1 MDTEDSPVAPTSI
14 VFISIFW
21 ILVGALILSI
31 ASRFLSYTHNNNLF
45 GTFFLLLGIFF
56 IMVGWGLLTSK
67 NWAFFIVL
75 ISSILGLLPTILSLS
90 SMIFSLLFGGWNVFD
105 YRTLL
110 WSITPLLFFLV
121 FALMIGYLIK
131 NKTYFE
137 KKQ

>member
-31 ASRFLSYTHNNNLF
+31 ASRFLSYTHNNNYF

-56 IMVGWGLLTSK
+56 IMVGWGLLTCK
-67 NWAFFIVL
+67 IWAFFIVL
-75 ISSILGLLPTILSLS
+75 IFSILGLLPTILSLS
-90 SMIFSLLFGGWNVFD
+90 SMIFSLLFGGLNVFD
-105 YRTLL
+105 YRTFL
-110 WSITPLLFFLV
+110 WSITPLLFFFV
-121 FALMIGYLIK
+121 FALMFGYLIK
-131 NKTYFE
+131 NKTFFE